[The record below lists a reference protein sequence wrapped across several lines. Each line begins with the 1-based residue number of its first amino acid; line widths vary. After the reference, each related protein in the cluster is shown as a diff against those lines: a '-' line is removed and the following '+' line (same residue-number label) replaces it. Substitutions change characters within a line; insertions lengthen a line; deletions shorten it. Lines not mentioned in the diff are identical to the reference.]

1 MDIRHFYTILVIAT
15 LKTYNLFFVQN
26 LSNQFKNSKDKGSP
40 STYLFAES
48 HKNT

>member
-15 LKTYNLFFVQN
+15 LKPIFVQN
-26 LSNQFKNSKDKGSP
+26 LSNQFKNTKDNGIP
-40 STYLFAES
+40 LAYLFAES